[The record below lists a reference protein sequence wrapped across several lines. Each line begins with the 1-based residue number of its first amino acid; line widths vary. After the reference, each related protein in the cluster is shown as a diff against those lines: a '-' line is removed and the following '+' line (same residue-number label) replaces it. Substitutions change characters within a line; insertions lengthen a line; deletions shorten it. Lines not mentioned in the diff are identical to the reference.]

1 MIKKLQRERRSGSSF
16 CQCSCL
22 PKDSDGQSSKE
33 NKRKRRNK
41 CSSSSSSSTTAT
53 MAPSF
58 VPVVKEVL
66 SVLMLCVPV
75 FIFTSGSSAL
85 WACPPCG
92 LSIWLSLV
100 ALFNTLF
107 SVYAKFF
114 MRKWTKHTQN
124 WSLPFSH
131 DRKMATDTK
140 HKAQSTNIEGS
151 SLMSISSSTSLQWV
165 EVGEASKAHF
175 AHPIVQMSAFWTS

>member
-41 CSSSSSSSTTAT
+41 CSSSSSTTAT

-114 MRKWTKHTQN
+114 MRKWTKHKKT

-140 HKAQSTNIEGS
+140 HKYWGIFFNVH
-151 SLMSISSSTSLQWV
+151 LQ
-165 EVGEASKAHF
+165 F
-175 AHPIVQMSAFWTS
+175 N